1 MELFTAKVKIIGN
14 YGGTTVVMIRI
25 HLKNNLFLF
34 LCSFY
39 NPLFN
44 TYAAVIKEQISKNR
58 ITNNPSFCLM
68 FMLLVLDITLRIKD
82 PFEVSNPVLKT
93 RAKHPLLT
101 GGFDFSGI

>member
-1 MELFTAKVKIIGN
+1 MELFTAKVKIIGSS
-14 YGGTTVVMIRI
+14 GGTTVVMIRM

-44 TYAAVIKEQISKNR
+44 TYAAVIKEHINKNK

-68 FMLLVLDITLRIKD
+68 FMLLVLEITLLINE

-93 RAKHPLLT
+93 RAKHPLFT
-101 GGFDFSGI
+101 GGFDLRGI